1 MDDKLDAAGAR
12 RVATSPRFARIGM
25 FAIAVIVGSTVGV
38 MAARFVTSQVTS
50 HVAPVRAGQAVAA
63 QLVGQSGSAPPS
75 FADLVETVK
84 PAVIG
89 VQTKLAESAD
99 DDQGRR
105 QSPLDRFA
113 RPLDPRSPD
122 DPRKRPGRSLTAQ
135 GSGFFISADGYAV
148 TNNHV
153 VEGNSS
159 VQIQTDDHKTYTAK
173 VVGADP
179 LSDLALL
186 KIDGRNDFA
195 HVELSDRAPRVGE
208 WVLAVGNPFGLGGT
222 VTAGIVS
229 ARERDI
235 GAESSDRLI
244 QIDAPINKGDSGG
257 PSFNVDGRVIGVNT
271 MIFSPSG
278 GSIGIAFAI
287 PADTVKSVIAQ
298 LRDKGTVTRGWLG
311 VQAQPITSEIA
322 DTLGL
327 KDTQG
332 ALVAE
337 PQADSPAAKAG
348 IAPGDVI
355 ASVDG
360 TPIKDAKG
368 LSKTI
373 SGVAPG
379 TTVKLGV
386 RRQGEEKTVTVTL
399 DQRPGKQQAAAQPSN
414 APHNPPRSSAPSN
427 ERETTGRGASGDPA
441 DLGLRL
447 APAGRLP
454 GSGGQGVVVTGVDPT
469 GIAAEEGLEL
479 GDVILEVGGK
489 AVSTPEELQSHL
501 SDARRDGRQN
511 VLLRLRSGDTM
522 RFVALPIG

>member
-1 MDDKLDAAGAR
+1 MHDKLDAAGAR
-12 RVATSPRFARIGM
+12 RVATSPRFARMGM
-25 FAIAVIVGSTVGV
+25 FAIALVVGSTVGV
-38 MAARFVTSQVTS
+38 MAARFVTS
-50 HVAPVRAGQAVAA
+50 HVAPVRGGTAVAA
-63 QLVGQSGSAPPS
+63 QLVGQPGSAPPS

-89 VQTKLAESAD
+89 VQTKLAAIAD
-99 DDQGRR
+99 DDQGRP

-113 RPLDPRSPD
+113 RPRDPRSPD
-122 DPRKRPGRSLTAQ
+122 APRKRPGRGLTAQ

-153 VEGNSS
+153 VEGSSS

-173 VVGADP
+173 VVGTDP

-235 GAESSDRLI
+235 GAESSDRLV

-257 PSFNVDGRVIGVNT
+257 PSFNLEGQVIGVNT

-287 PADTVKSVIAQ
+287 PADTVKAVVAQ

-337 PQADSPAAKAG
+337 PQADSPAAHAG

-355 ASVDG
+355 TSVDG
-360 TPIKDAKG
+360 APIKDARD

-373 SGVAPG
+373 GGVAPG
-379 TTVKLGV
+379 TAVKLGV
-386 RRQGEEKTVTVTL
+386 RRQGDEKTVTVTL
-399 DQRPGKQQAAAQPSN
+399 GQRPEKQQAVAEPSN
-414 APHNPPRSSAPSN
+414 APNKPPRNAPSN

-447 APAGRLP
+447 APASRLP

-489 AVSTPEELQSHL
+489 AVSTPEEMQGHL
-501 SDARRDGRQN
+501 SDARRDGRRS
-511 VLLRLRSGDTM
+511 VLLRLRSGDST

>member
-1 MDDKLDAAGAR
+1 MENKTDAAGAR
-12 RVATSPRFARIGM
+12 RVANSPRLARVGM
-25 FAIAVIVGSTVGV
+25 FAVAVIVGSTAGV
-38 MAARFVTSQVTS
+38 TAARFVTW
-50 HVAPVRAGQAVAA
+50 HVSPVRGGHAVAA

-75 FADLVETVK
+75 FADLVDIVK

-89 VQTKLAESAD
+89 VQSKLTDSAD
-99 DDQGRR
+99 DEQGRP

-122 DPRKRPGRSLTAQ
+122 SPPKRPGRTLTAQ

-153 VEGNSS
+153 VEGSNN
-159 VQIQTDDHKTYTAK
+159 VQVQTDNHHTYTAR

-186 KIDGRNDFA
+186 KVDGRNDFA

-257 PSFNVDGRVIGVNT
+257 PSFDLDGQVIGVNT

-287 PADTVKSVIAQ
+287 PADTVKTVVAQ

-311 VQAQPITSEIA
+311 VQAQPITPEIA

-327 KDTQG
+327 KDTHG
-332 ALVAE
+332 ALIAE
-337 PQADSPAAKAG
+337 PQGDSPAAKAG
-348 IAPGDVI
+348 IAAGDVI
-355 ASVDG
+355 ASIDG
-360 TPIKDAKG
+360 RPIKDAKD

-373 SGVAPG
+373 GGIAPG
-379 TTVKLGV
+379 TAVKLGV
-386 RRQGEEKTVTVTL
+386 SRQGEEKTVTVTL
-399 DQRPGKQQAAAQPSN
+399 GQRPSKQQASNDLHKAPRNAPNNSPSN
-414 APHNPPRSSAPSN
+414 SPGN
-427 ERETTGRGASGDPA
+427 ETTGRGNSGDPA

-447 APAGRLP
+447 APASRLP

-469 GIAAEEGLEL
+469 GIAAEEGVEL
-479 GDVILEVGGK
+479 GDVILEVSGK
-489 AVSTPEELQSHL
+489 SVSTPDEMQTHL
-501 SDARRDGRQN
+501 RDARRDGRRT
-511 VLLRLRSGDTM
+511 VLLRLRSRDTT
-522 RFVALPIG
+522 RFVAIPTG

>member
-1 MDDKLDAAGAR
+1 MANKTDAAGAR
-12 RVATSPRFARIGM
+12 RVANSPRLARVGM
-25 FAIAVIVGSTVGV
+25 FAVAVIVGSTVGV
-38 MAARFVTSQVTS
+38 MAARFVTW
-50 HVAPVRAGQAVAA
+50 HVSPVRGGHAVAA

-75 FADLVETVK
+75 FADLVDIVK

-89 VQTKLAESAD
+89 VQTKLSESAD
-99 DDQGRR
+99 DEQGRP

-122 DPRKRPGRSLTAQ
+122 SRRKRPGRTLTAQ

-153 VEGNSS
+153 VEGSDN
-159 VQIQTDDHKTYTAK
+159 VQVQTDNHNTYTAK
-173 VVGADP
+173 VVGADS

-186 KIDGRNDFA
+186 KVDDRNDFA

-257 PSFNVDGRVIGVNT
+257 PSFDLDGRVIGVNT

-287 PADTVKSVIAQ
+287 PADTVKTVVAQ

-311 VQAQPITSEIA
+311 VQAQPITPEIA

-327 KDTQG
+327 KDTHG
-332 ALVAE
+332 ALIAE

-355 ASVDG
+355 VSIDG
-360 TPIKDAKG
+360 APIKDAKD

-373 SGVAPG
+373 GGIAPG
-379 TTVKLGV
+379 SAVKLGI
-386 RRQGEEKTVTVTL
+386 RRQGEEKAISVTL
-399 DQRPGKQQAAAQPSN
+399 GQRPGKQKASLEPRNAPTHSPSN
-414 APHNPPRSSAPSN
+414 
-427 ERETTGRGASGDPA
+427 ETTGRGPTGDPV
-441 DLGLRL
+441 DLGVRL
-447 APAGRLP
+447 APASRMP
-454 GSGGQGVVVTGVDPT
+454 GTGNGVVVTGVDPT
-469 GIAAEEGLEL
+469 GIAAEEGLEM
-479 GDVILEVGGK
+479 GDVILEIGGK
-489 AVSTPEELQSHL
+489 AVSTPEEMQSHL
-501 SDARRDGRQN
+501 SDARRDGRRT
-511 VLLRLRSGDTM
+511 VLLRLRSGDTT